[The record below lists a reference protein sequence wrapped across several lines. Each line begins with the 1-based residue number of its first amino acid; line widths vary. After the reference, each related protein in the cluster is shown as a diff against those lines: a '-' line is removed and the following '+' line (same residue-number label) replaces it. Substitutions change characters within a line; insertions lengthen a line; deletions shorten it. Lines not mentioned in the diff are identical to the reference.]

1 MFGTNRRFQLIS
13 AHTQA
18 AAYLIGET
26 AAEKI
31 IAEYK

>member
-1 MFGTNRRFQLIS
+1 MLINVRFSPS

-26 AAEKI
+26 AAEMI
-31 IAEYK
+31 IAEYDSE